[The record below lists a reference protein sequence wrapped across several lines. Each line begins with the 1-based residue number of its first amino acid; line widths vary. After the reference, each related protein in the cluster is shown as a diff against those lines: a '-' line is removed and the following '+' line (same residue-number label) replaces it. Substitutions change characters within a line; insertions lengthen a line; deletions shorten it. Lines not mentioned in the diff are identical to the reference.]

1 MWMFTRNS
9 RIGEKAKGTTKTDI
23 DALCVGL
30 FECVLKIE
38 TMLIDGCLDGTRN
51 TAGRFWSG
59 TWSRSGKRETV
70 ENKANG
76 ND

>member
-9 RIGEKAKGTTKTDI
+9 RIGEKVKETIKIDI
-23 DALCVGL
+23 DALCAGL

-38 TMLIDGCLDGTRN
+38 TMLTDGCLDGTRN